1 MKNWGKLIMSRI
13 SSTESDGIQKYNDYF
28 KGLYNRN
35 KKFLIISAAFYFLAL
50 FIGLLI
56 GYFLPSSIEPFL
68 LSIIRTDRMFVRQ
81 NGISTLSILT
91 HNLYSVFLTYVGGI
105 IGIITA
111 AILFLNGFTY
121 GSFLGYLSS
130 NHQIASTIGNVTP
143 ALYII
148 YTVPHGVFE
157 ITGFIIA
164 GAAGFRLT
172 IAIVD
177 MLRSDSLVSDHYWEF
192 KDSIAMLGISIVLI
206 IIAAIIEANIT
217 LHLGNYITHLL

>member
-1 MKNWGKLIMSRI
+1 MSEI
-13 SSTESDGIQKYNDYF
+13 TFTESDRVQKYNDYF

-56 GYFLPSSIEPFL
+56 GYFLPSNIEPFL

-81 NGISTLSILT
+81 NGISTLTILT
-91 HNLYSVFLTYVGGI
+91 HNLYSVFLTYAGGI
-105 IGIITA
+105 IGILTA
-111 AILFLNGFTY
+111 AIIFLNGFIY

-130 NHQIASTIGNVTP
+130 NHHIASTIGNVTP
-143 ALYII
+143 TLYII
-148 YTVPHGVFE
+148 YTVPHGIFE

-172 IAIVD
+172 IAIVNV
-177 MLRSDSLVSDHYWEF
+177 LRSDSPISDHYWEF
-192 KDSIAMLGISIVLI
+192 KDSIALLGISIVLI

-217 LHLGNYITHLL
+217 LHLGNYIAHLL